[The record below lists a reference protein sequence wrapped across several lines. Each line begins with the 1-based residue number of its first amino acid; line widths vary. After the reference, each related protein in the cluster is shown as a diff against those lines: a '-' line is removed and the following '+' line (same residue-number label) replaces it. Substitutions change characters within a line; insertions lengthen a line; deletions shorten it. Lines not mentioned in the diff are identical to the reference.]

1 MSEINVAVADD
12 NERILDLLGE
22 MVDEDKDL
30 NLVGKANNGEDAY
43 TLIKENSRMWCFLT

>member
-22 MVDEDKDL
+22 MIDEDKDL
-30 NLVGKANNGEDAY
+30 NLVGE
-43 TLIKENSRMWCFLT
+43 